1 MSIFNQS
8 SSPLSSLMPQSSPYQ
23 MPDYAN
29 AFRMNMQP
37 QMNNLKF
44 KIGLATSNSSDPLTA
59 LNGKNMMNDAM
70 NPDSQDNQLLQRNNS
85 GGVSFDWDQG
95 FNTLSQIGNSIGGQA
110 GNVLNGAGKIG
121 SSIKMINQANKGIKA
136 GLGGAKSAKM
146 GGIGATIG
154 AASDLVGSF
163 MPQKTEY
170 AGPKGDIT
178 QTMDSIYDGIS
189 DAAMAFGPIGCV
201 CAGSR
206 VINNEGKFLNIEDL
220 VQEEGII
227 GWGNRKANRENIFA
241 LKTPDYKECLRIELE
256 SGTILECSID
266 HPILYSPK
274 GRAER
279 VTINGE
285 RKRVKQWK
293 FKSAETLQVGDNVGI
308 INEIPIWGEEEMWNP
323 YLVGMLIGD
332 GTYGED
338 HGVRLYSGDP
348 DTWSYIEKYQLGGK
362 INFDDSQYTSEFRGY
377 RIFNGAKQL
386 RILGIYEQTKCNKR
400 LPINIHKYTKESICK
415 LIAGLIDTDGCVQ
428 SNPARK
434 EFKVIF
440 YQKNETLIKQLRE
453 QLLKLGIHSSIQSIK
468 ERKST
473 IMGRKVNS
481 SNGYKLVIKDKLSLV
496 NFYNNISLNIQ
507 YKQKALEEIYSYCQI
522 GSTKDNRLL
531 SGAKADKVV
540 SITPIGSRLVYN
552 LQADDDHTYI
562 ANGIITHNT
571 LVGGIMKGGALL
583 GKGVNALGGG
593 TDGMC
598 VCAGT
603 KIFKASGEIINI
615 EDLKKED
622 GIIGWDKNSK
632 QIVPQLIHDFIEP
645 RQKECLEIV
654 LKNGYS
660 IKCSIDHPILSDN
673 SPKAR
678 NKVINGKRI
687 AIRPWEFRRADE
699 LKVGD
704 FVGLANN
711 IDYWGDTNVPNAYI
725 VGLLIGDGSYG
736 KGASCRLISADP
748 DTWRFLENNNLG
760 VLNHCDDSRPE
771 KYNKEIRTY
780 RIIGG
785 MELLHQLGIA
795 YQTGKN
801 KTLPKNIGK
810 FDKVSVCNLLA
821 GLFDTDGSISV
832 NEEKQ
837 SYSITLYQS
846 NINLLEEVRIQLH
859 KLGIFSTI
867 GTRKAAKYKFGGKII
882 NSNESYRLEIHDI
895 SSVIKFYNLIPLNIS
910 YKKENLQ
917 RIYNM
922 LKDKKVQEHNDIS
935 GAKQCKIVSITPI
948 GIQTVYNLQADYN
961 HTYLANCIITHNTTT
976 DAILGSSFLNLTP
989 IGLVNGFGGK
999 KTDTIT
1005 KDNEVF
1011 AQVGSSYTGS
1021 ESTVNNALQKSGKKY
1036 GLLSSRARKRAN
1048 EEIAEAK
1055 RQQNIIS
1062 DIAEESTDRFN
1073 IRNSMAAI
1081 NGNRRGFNMYG
1092 GYNQSAIRVGR
1103 HGMSIELLEKART
1116 IIKAQQ
1122 GTKTLDPFQVYLQSL
1137 PDNQRD
1143 STNYRVKD
1151 YWIFNGRPS
1160 NFEEA
1165 KRKGMFVEQE
1175 DFDDTGKSLGKSWH
1189 SFTVAENPNTGELE
1203 FMKSSSH
1210 PTIQKEL
1217 DWYNSDDGKY
1227 FRSQYELVKTEPYYK
1242 YVKRKIPIKQE
1253 TPQHKNGG
1261 SIIELISET
1270 TISLVDPLNVPEFQ
1284 NGGSINVIPDGALHA
1299 RKHNM
1304 NLDGITEKGIPVV
1317 SEKDDGKIEQQAEIE
1332 KEEVIFRLEVTQKLE
1347 ELEKKYYS
1355 EEASQ
1360 KEKDEYALE
1369 AGKLITEELLH
1380 NTKDNAGLL

>member
-8 SSPLSSLMPQSSPYQ
+8 SSPLSSLIPQSSPYQ

-70 NPDSQDNQLLQRNNS
+70 NPNSPDSQLLQRNNS

-136 GLGGAKSAKM
+136 GLEGAKSAKM

-170 AGPKGDIT
+170 AGAKGDIT
-178 QTMDSIYDGIS
+178 QTMDSVYDGIS
-189 DAAMAFGPIGCV
+189 DAAMAFGP
-201 CAGSR
+201 
-206 VINNEGKFLNIEDL
+206 
-220 VQEEGII
+220 
-227 GWGNRKANRENIFA
+227 
-241 LKTPDYKECLRIELE
+241 
-256 SGTILECSID
+256 
-266 HPILYSPK
+266 
-274 GRAER
+274 
-279 VTINGE
+279 
-285 RKRVKQWK
+285 
-293 FKSAETLQVGDNVGI
+293 
-308 INEIPIWGEEEMWNP
+308 
-323 YLVGMLIGD
+323 VGM
-332 GTYGED
+332 
-338 HGVRLYSGDP
+338 
-348 DTWSYIEKYQLGGK
+348 
-362 INFDDSQYTSEFRGY
+362 
-377 RIFNGAKQL
+377 
-386 RILGIYEQTKCNKR
+386 
-400 LPINIHKYTKESICK
+400 
-415 LIAGLIDTDGCVQ
+415 
-428 SNPARK
+428 
-434 EFKVIF
+434 
-440 YQKNETLIKQLRE
+440 
-453 QLLKLGIHSSIQSIK
+453 
-468 ERKST
+468 
-473 IMGRKVNS
+473 
-481 SNGYKLVIKDKLSLV
+481 
-496 NFYNNISLNIQ
+496 
-507 YKQKALEEIYSYCQI
+507 
-522 GSTKDNRLL
+522 
-531 SGAKADKVV
+531 
-540 SITPIGSRLVYN
+540 
-552 LQADDDHTYI
+552 
-562 ANGIITHNT
+562 

-593 TDGMC
+593 TDGM
-598 VCAGT
+598 
-603 KIFKASGEIINI
+603 
-615 EDLKKED
+615 
-622 GIIGWDKNSK
+622 
-632 QIVPQLIHDFIEP
+632 
-645 RQKECLEIV
+645 
-654 LKNGYS
+654 
-660 IKCSIDHPILSDN
+660 
-673 SPKAR
+673 
-678 NKVINGKRI
+678 
-687 AIRPWEFRRADE
+687 
-699 LKVGD
+699 
-704 FVGLANN
+704 
-711 IDYWGDTNVPNAYI
+711 TN
-725 VGLLIGDGSYG
+725 
-736 KGASCRLISADP
+736 
-748 DTWRFLENNNLG
+748 
-760 VLNHCDDSRPE
+760 
-771 KYNKEIRTY
+771 
-780 RIIGG
+780 
-785 MELLHQLGIA
+785 
-795 YQTGKN
+795 
-801 KTLPKNIGK
+801 
-810 FDKVSVCNLLA
+810 
-821 GLFDTDGSISV
+821 
-832 NEEKQ
+832 
-837 SYSITLYQS
+837 
-846 NINLLEEVRIQLH
+846 
-859 KLGIFSTI
+859 
-867 GTRKAAKYKFGGKII
+867 
-882 NSNESYRLEIHDI
+882 
-895 SSVIKFYNLIPLNIS
+895 
-910 YKKENLQ
+910 
-917 RIYNM
+917 
-922 LKDKKVQEHNDIS
+922 
-935 GAKQCKIVSITPI
+935 
-948 GIQTVYNLQADYN
+948 
-961 HTYLANCIITHNTTT
+961 T

-1021 ESTVNNALQKSGKKY
+1021 ESTVNDALQKSGKKY
-1036 GLLSSRARKRAN
+1036 GLLSSRARRKAN
-1048 EEIAEAK
+1048 KEIAEAK

-1137 PDNQRD
+1137 PENQRD

-1317 SEKDDGKIEQQAEIE
+1317 SEKDNGKIEQQAEIE

>member
-1 MSIFNQS
+1 MGIFNQS
-8 SSPLSSLMPQSSPYQ
+8 SSPLSTLMPQSSPYQ

-29 AFRMNMQP
+29 VFKMNMQP
-37 QMNNLKF
+37 QMDNLKF
-44 KIGLATSNSSDPLTA
+44 KVGLTTSNSSDPIIA

-70 NPDSQDNQLLQRNNS
+70 NPDYQDTQLLQNTNNS
-85 GGVSFDWDQG
+85 TTGGASFNWDQG
-95 FNTLSQIGNSIGGQA
+95 FNALSQIGGQIGGQA
-110 GNVLNGAGKIG
+110 GNVLNSVGKIG
-121 SSIKMINQANKGIKA
+121 SSIRMISQANKGIKDGLA
-136 GLGGAKSAKM
+136 GASKM
-146 GGIGATIG
+146 KAGGIDATLG
-154 AASDLVGSF
+154 AASDLIGAF

-170 AGPKGDIT
+170 EGDKGDIT
-178 QTMDSIYDGIS
+178 QTMDSVYDGIS
-189 DAAMAFGPIGCV
+189 DAAMAFGPVGCV

-220 VQEEGII
+220 VWEEGII

-308 INEIPIWGEEEMWNP
+308 INEIPIWGEEEMQNP

-332 GTYGED
+332 GTYGKD

-473 IMGRKVNS
+473 IRGRKVNS

-552 LQADDDHTYI
+552 LQADNDHTYI

-583 GKGVNALGGG
+583 GKGLNTLGGG
-593 TDGMC
+593 TDGM
-598 VCAGT
+598 T
-603 KIFKASGEIINI
+603 S
-615 EDLKKED
+615 
-622 GIIGWDKNSK
+622 
-632 QIVPQLIHDFIEP
+632 
-645 RQKECLEIV
+645 
-654 LKNGYS
+654 
-660 IKCSIDHPILSDN
+660 
-673 SPKAR
+673 
-678 NKVINGKRI
+678 
-687 AIRPWEFRRADE
+687 
-699 LKVGD
+699 
-704 FVGLANN
+704 
-711 IDYWGDTNVPNAYI
+711 
-725 VGLLIGDGSYG
+725 
-736 KGASCRLISADP
+736 
-748 DTWRFLENNNLG
+748 
-760 VLNHCDDSRPE
+760 
-771 KYNKEIRTY
+771 
-780 RIIGG
+780 
-785 MELLHQLGIA
+785 
-795 YQTGKN
+795 
-801 KTLPKNIGK
+801 
-810 FDKVSVCNLLA
+810 
-821 GLFDTDGSISV
+821 
-832 NEEKQ
+832 
-837 SYSITLYQS
+837 
-846 NINLLEEVRIQLH
+846 
-859 KLGIFSTI
+859 
-867 GTRKAAKYKFGGKII
+867 
-882 NSNESYRLEIHDI
+882 
-895 SSVIKFYNLIPLNIS
+895 
-910 YKKENLQ
+910 
-917 RIYNM
+917 
-922 LKDKKVQEHNDIS
+922 
-935 GAKQCKIVSITPI
+935 
-948 GIQTVYNLQADYN
+948 
-961 HTYLANCIITHNTTT
+961 T
-976 DAILGSSFLNLTP
+976 DAILGSSFLSLTP
-989 IGLVNGFGGK
+989 LGLVNGFGGK
-999 KTDTIT
+999 KADTIT
-1005 KDNEVF
+1005 KDNEAF

-1021 ESTVNNALQKSGKKY
+1021 ESTVNDALQKSGKKY
-1036 GLLSSRARKRAN
+1036 GLLSSGARRRAN
-1048 EEIAEAK
+1048 RQIAEAK
-1055 RQQNIIS
+1055 RQQAIIS
-1062 DIAEESTDRFN
+1062 NISNDAQDRAN
-1073 IRNSMAAI
+1073 IRTSMSAI
-1081 NGNRRGFNMYG
+1081 NGNRLGFLMGG
-1092 GYNQSAIRVGR
+1092 GYNQASIRVGR
-1103 HGMSIELLEKART
+1103 RGMSIELLNKARS
-1116 IIKAQQ
+1116 ILKAQK
-1122 GTKTLDPFQVYLQSL
+1122 GSKLDSMNTYKNLAPNDWEF
-1137 PDNQRD
+1137 
-1143 STNYRVKD
+1143 
-1151 YWIFNGRPS
+1151 I
-1160 NFEEA
+1160 
-1165 KRKGMFVEQE
+1165 
-1175 DFDDTGKSLGKSWH
+1175 
-1189 SFTVAENPNTGELE
+1189 PNTGKLSYQEQVKDVNPDFQNENYDLE
-1203 FMKSSSH
+1203 SDYNNLFYDEMQRQKS
-1210 PTIQKEL
+1210 
-1217 DWYNSDDGKY
+1217 
-1227 FRSQYELVKTEPYYK
+1227 
-1242 YVKRKIPIKQE
+1242 KQD

-1261 SIIELISET
+1261 SIIALISET
-1270 TISLVDPLNVPEFQ
+1270 TISLVNPLDIPEFQ

-1317 SEKDDGKIEQQAEIE
+1317 SEKDNGKIEQQAEIE

-1355 EEASQ
+1355 EETSQ